1 MSEHK
6 KKKRVY
12 ENKEDKEMNE
22 LNKEKSEKTEKKES
36 KEKENK
42 IEDILEEKDKEL
54 ENKNKEIKQLE
65 TELMRVKAEFHNY
78 RKALER
84 EYNERLKREK
94 ENVIFKLISLYE
106 DFERAL
112 NHSDKA
118 SENLLIGIRMIYK
131 QFKTILAE
139 EGVEEILP
147 SIGELFDPFRDEV
160 AETRVSENR
169 EEMEI
174 IEVQEKG
181 YKFGKKI
188 LKSPKV
194 IVAVKPDEKSDAAE
208 NNENEKHGE
217 NNEKNSNARHTKN
230 ENNGR

>member
-6 KKKRVY
+6 KRKQFNEKEQAEKKKRINEKNPEEQ
-12 ENKEDKEMNE
+12 ENKEQ
-22 LNKEKSEKTEKKES
+22 TEKMNGKENAL
-36 KEKENK
+36 KEKEK
-42 IEDILEEKDKEL
+42 ELEEK
-54 ENKNKEIKQLE
+54 NNEIKQLE
-65 TELMRVKAEFHNY
+65 SEIIRLKAEFHNY

-94 ENVIFKLISLYE
+94 ENVIFKLISLFE

-112 NHSDKA
+112 NHSGKA

-131 QFKTILAE
+131 QFRTILTE

-160 AETRVSENR
+160 SETRVSENR

-194 IVAVKPDEKSDAAE
+194 IVAVNPKENSEAAKDCDNDE
-208 NNENEKHGE
+208 NNTEGKDD
-217 NNEKNSNARHTKN
+217 SQDTKN

>member
-1 MSEHK
+1 MSEYK
-6 KKKRVY
+6 KKKQFN
-12 ENKEDKEMNE
+12 EKEQ
-22 LNKEKSEKTEKKES
+22 TEKKNKINEKNPEEPKDKKQNEEKNGEENTL
-36 KEKENK
+36 KEKEK
-42 IEDILEEKDKEL
+42 EIEEK
-54 ENKNKEIKQLE
+54 NNEIKQLE
-65 TELMRVKAEFHNY
+65 SELMRLKAEFHNY

-94 ENVIFKLISLYE
+94 ENVIFKLISLFE

-118 SENLLIGIRMIYK
+118 SKNLLIGIRMIYK

-194 IVAVKPDEKSDAAE
+194 IVAVNPKENGDAAE
-208 NNENEKHGE
+208 DSDNDENETESKD
-217 NNEKNSNARHTKN
+217 NPQDTKN

>member
-6 KKKRVY
+6 KKKRM
-12 ENKEDKEMNE
+12 EETKQDEEKNKINQEKQEEM
-22 LNKEKSEKTEKKES
+22 

-42 IEDILEEKDKEL
+42 AEETLKKKEKEIEEK
-54 ENKNKEIKQLE
+54 NREIKQLE
-65 TELMRVKAEFHNY
+65 SELMRVKAEFHNY

-84 EYNERLKREK
+84 EYNERISREK
-94 ENVIFKLISLYE
+94 ENVIFKLISLFE

-194 IVAVKPDEKSDAAE
+194 IVAVKPNKNSDAAE
-208 NNENEKHGE
+208 NKDINEEDE
-217 NNEKNSNARHTKN
+217 NNEKNNSTQNTKN
-230 ENNGR
+230 KSNGR

>member
-6 KKKRVY
+6 KKKRM
-12 ENKEDKEMNE
+12 EETKKDEEKNKIKQGKQEEM
-22 LNKEKSEKTEKKES
+22 
-36 KEKENK
+36 KEKENNESK
-42 IEDILEEKDKEL
+42 KEAEEIIKKKEKEIEEK
-54 ENKNKEIKQLE
+54 NSEIKQLE
-65 TELMRVKAEFHNY
+65 SELIRVKAEFHNY

-84 EYNERLKREK
+84 EYNERIRREK
-94 ENVIFKLISLYE
+94 ENVIFKLISLFE

-194 IVAVKPDEKSDAAE
+194 IVAVKPSENSDAAE
-208 NNENEKHGE
+208 NKDINEDEE
-217 NNEKNSNARHTKN
+217 NNEKNNSTQNTKN

>member
-1 MSEHK
+1 MSENK
-6 KKKRVY
+6 KKNQFNEKDKINQ
-12 ENKEDKEMNE
+12 ENSEE
-22 LNKEKSEKTEKKES
+22 LEEKEKSKNKQEDILME
-36 KEKENK
+36 KEKE
-42 IEDILEEKDKEL
+42 LEEKS
-54 ENKNKEIKQLE
+54 KEIKQLE
-65 TELMRVKAEFHNY
+65 SELMRVKAEFHNY

-84 EYNERLKREK
+84 EYNERVKREK
-94 ENVIFKLISLYE
+94 ENIIFKLISLFE

-131 QFKTILAE
+131 QFKTVLVE

-160 AETRVSENR
+160 AETRVSDNR

-194 IVAVKPDEKSDAAE
+194 IVAINPNENSDAAE
-208 NNENEKHGE
+208 NKVNTEGE
-217 NNEKNSNARHTKN
+217 NDSEQKDNPQDTKN

>member
-22 LNKEKSEKTEKKES
+22 KNQEKPEKTEEKES
-36 KEKENK
+36 KEKKNK

-65 TELMRVKAEFHNY
+65 SELMRVKAEFHNY

-84 EYNERLKREK
+84 EYNERIKREK

-194 IVAVKPDEKSDAAE
+194 IVAVKPDEKGDAAE
-208 NNENEKHGE
+208 NNENGKHEE
-217 NNEKNSNARHTKN
+217 NNEKNSNSHDTKN

>member
-6 KKKRVY
+6 KKKRI
-12 ENKEDKEMNE
+12 EETKQDEDKNKINQEKQEM
-22 LNKEKSEKTEKKES
+22 
-36 KEKENK
+36 KEKEESEK
-42 IEDILEEKDKEL
+42 KAEETLKKKEKEIEEK
-54 ENKNKEIKQLE
+54 NREIKQLE
-65 TELMRVKAEFHNY
+65 SELMRVKAEFHNY

-84 EYNERLKREK
+84 EYNERIRREK
-94 ENVIFKLISLYE
+94 ENVIFKLISLFE

-194 IVAVKPDEKSDAAE
+194 IVAVKPNKNSDAAE
-208 NNENEKHGE
+208 NKDINEEDE
-217 NNEKNSNARHTKN
+217 NNEKNNSTQNTKN
-230 ENNGR
+230 KSNGR